1 MKQHHNFLRR
11 QCAAILCSF
20 AAAASALS
28 LSVRADEHYDVYNYN
43 RLGEAIP
50 SQAGYLAERTVSG
63 TDLGTAA
70 LSNPQDLFRDSDG
83 CFYLADT
90 GNQRILKIDRDFSRV
105 LHIYDR
111 FTMPDGSSTALKTPK
126 GVFRSPDTGLL
137 YIADTDN
144 SRALVCTEDGSV
156 VQEITKPDSALYD
169 AQLTFLPQK
178 ILCDRAGNIYIILS
192 NTTKGAAMFSSDGE
206 FIGYYGA
213 NAVARTAKVLADH
226 FWNAIASEEE
236 RRHSTRTAPTAFDNF
251 DLDTEKGFIFTST
264 SSEISDTDTVKK
276 VNPEGYNLF
285 SYMSDYKWGD
295 LFSAWYSGTSYK
307 TKIIDLDI
315 GADGSINCLDQKTGR
330 VFQYDKEANLLF
342 IMGGTGD
349 QTGTFSASGNVSAI
363 ETAGDRCEQ
372 IYVLDAGKGTV
383 TVFAETTFG
392 RTVHEATAL
401 YNGGYYEEALA
412 PWKEVLRRDGN
423 YRRAYLG
430 IASAYY
436 NMGRY
441 KDSMDYAKKADASRS
456 YNRAFERY
464 RAEWLRAHLNGILLG
479 IAALTA
485 AGLLFRR
492 YRRRRRAGSGKGGAA
507 V

>member
-1 MKQHHNFLRR
+1 MKQHHKSLRR
-11 QCAAILCSF
+11 QCAAFLCSF

-63 TDLGTAA
+63 TDLGTSA

-83 CFYLADT
+83 SFYLADT

-295 LFSAWYSGTSYK
+295 LFSTWYSGTSYK

-315 GADGSINCLDQKTGR
+315 GADLGDPPDHAVRRHHRHIHLYARFRPHVQRQDPGIISALTSGHGGGQHFEILLYALHFEKARHPRVHFLALRGVVDLRSELCDLLPELVVFLHQLVEPVEIRRESVHGFRRVVEHLLHGR
-330 VFQYDKEANLLF
+330 
-342 IMGGTGD
+342 
-349 QTGTFSASGNVSAI
+349 
-363 ETAGDRCEQ
+363 EQ
-372 IYVLDAGKGTV
+372 PRHRVPENERRPHLVENRRDDA
-383 TVFAETTFG
+383 AQQ
-392 RTVHEATAL
+392 
-401 YNGGYYEEALA
+401 GGYGDDI
-412 PWKEVLRRDGN
+412 KEFRLKKLFHRASVTSCDIPSRISFLRP
-423 YRRAYLG
+423 
-430 IASAYY
+430 
-436 NMGRY
+436 
-441 KDSMDYAKKADASRS
+441 SR
-456 YNRAFERY
+456 
-464 RAEWLRAHLNGILLG
+464 
-479 IAALTA
+479 
-485 AGLLFRR
+485 
-492 YRRRRRAGSGKGGAA
+492 
-507 V
+507 